1 MRQEIYD
8 LIDAVRGLGLELTD
22 RDPPKCV
29 RIKGDPSDFWQRLER
44 VQRALEEVDSS
55 GSLSDGS
62 DAPEPRND
70 PEKLRAA
77 LDGVMRLFQLQ
88 GGNLQEAIDIVKEK
102 MELEGGEKKKKG
114 YVTLP
119 FFAPNKI
126 RKKGKYKPRLN
137 LLPERPEDV
146 TLGDLRKM
154 AFEVS
159 VTEALV
165 GSTYRQPRVRERD
178 RELIESNPAPAMSK

>member
-1 MRQEIYD
+1 MRQEIFD

-29 RIKGDPSDFWQRLER
+29 RIKGDPADFWQRLER
-44 VQRALEEVDSS
+44 VQRALEDVDAS
-55 GSLSDGS
+55 GSLADGS
-62 DAPEPRND
+62 DAPEPKND

-88 GGNLQEAIDIVKEK
+88 GGNLQEAIDIVREK
-102 MELEGGEKKKKG
+102 MGLEEGEKKKKG
-114 YVTLP
+114 YNTLP
-119 FFAPNKI
+119 FFAPDRI
-126 RKKGKYKPRLN
+126 RKKSRYRPRLK

-146 TLGDLRKM
+146 SFDDLRKM

-165 GSTYRQPRVRERD
+165 GSTYRTPKVRDKD
-178 RELIESNPAPAMSK
+178 RQLIEQAASPSMTK

>member
-8 LIDAVRGLGLELTD
+8 LIDSVRGLGLELTD

-29 RIKGDPSDFWQRLER
+29 RIKGDPADFWQRLER
-44 VQRALEEVDSS
+44 VQRALEDVDAS
-55 GSLSDGS
+55 GSLADGS
-62 DAPEPRND
+62 NAPEPKND

-88 GGNLQEAIDIVKEK
+88 GGNLQEAIDIVREK
-102 MELEGGEKKKKG
+102 MGLEEGEKKKKG
-114 YVTLP
+114 YNTLP
-119 FFAPNKI
+119 FFAPDRI
-126 RKKGKYKPRLN
+126 RKKSRYRPRLK

-146 TLGDLRKM
+146 SFDDLRKM

-165 GSTYRQPRVRERD
+165 GSTYRTPKLREKD
-178 RELIESNPAPAMSK
+178 RQLIEAAASPAMTK

>member
-29 RIKGDPSDFWQRLER
+29 RIKGDPGDFWQRLER
-44 VQRALEEVDSS
+44 VQRALEAVDA
-55 GSLSDGS
+55 DG
-62 DAPEPRND
+62 ALAAGGEALEPKND

-88 GGNLQEAIDIVKEK
+88 GGNLQEAIDIVRDK
-102 MELEGGEKKKKG
+102 MGLDGGEKKNKG

-119 FFAPNKI
+119 FFAPNSL
-126 RKKGKYKPRLN
+126 RKRGKYKPRLR

-146 TLGDLRKM
+146 TLDDLRKI
-154 AFEVS
+154 AFEIS

-165 GSTYRQPRVRERD
+165 GSTYRQPRVRDKD
-178 RELIESNPAPAMSK
+178 RELIENAPVPAMVK

>member
-29 RIKGDPSDFWQRLER
+29 RITGDTSDFWQRLER
-44 VQRALEEVDSS
+44 VQRALEAVDS
-55 GSLSDGS
+55 GGALAAGG
-62 DAPEPRND
+62 DALEPKND

-88 GGNLQEAIDIVKEK
+88 GGNLQEAIDIVRDK
-102 MELEGGEKKKKG
+102 MGLDGAEKKNKG
-114 YVTLP
+114 YITLP
-119 FFAPNKI
+119 FFAPNSI
-126 RKKGKYKPRLN
+126 RKKRKYKPRLK

-146 TLGDLRKM
+146 TLDDLRKM

-165 GSTYRQPRVRERD
+165 GSTYRQPRMREKD
-178 RELIESNPAPAMSK
+178 RELIEGAPSMGK

>member
-29 RIKGDPSDFWQRLER
+29 RIKGDPADFWMRLER

-55 GSLSDGS
+55 GSLAEGA

-88 GGNLQEAIDIVKEK
+88 GGNLQEAIDIVREK
-102 MELEGGEKKKKG
+102 MGVEEGEKKKKG

-119 FFAPNKI
+119 FFAPDRI
-126 RKKGKYKPRLN
+126 RKKSRYRPRLK

-146 TLGDLRKM
+146 TFDDLRKM

-159 VTEALV
+159 VTESLV
-165 GSTYRQPRVRERD
+165 GSTYRQPKVREKD
-178 RELIESNPAPAMSK
+178 RNLIESVAAPSMGK

>member
-29 RIKGDPSDFWQRLER
+29 RIKGDTSDFWQRLER

-55 GSLSDGS
+55 GSLNDGA

-88 GGNLQEAIDIVKEK
+88 GGNLQEAIDIVREK
-102 MELEGGEKKKKG
+102 MGVEEGEKKRKG

-119 FFAPNKI
+119 FFAPDRI
-126 RKKGKYKPRLN
+126 RKKSRYRPRLK

-146 TLGDLRKM
+146 TFDDLRKM

-165 GSTYRQPRVRERD
+165 GSTYRRPKEQDKDDGNIPPSPKPSPR
-178 RELIESNPAPAMSK
+178 

>member
-29 RIKGDPSDFWQRLER
+29 RIKGDTGDFWLRLER
-44 VQRALEEVDSS
+44 VQKALEAVDAD
-55 GSLSDGS
+55 GALSEGGDGL
-62 DAPEPRND
+62 EPRND

-88 GGNLQEAIDIVKEK
+88 GGNLQEAIDMVRDK
-102 MELEGGEKKKKG
+102 MGLDGGEKKKKG

-119 FFAPNKI
+119 FFAPNSI
-126 RKKGKYKPRLN
+126 RKKGKYKPRLR

-146 TLGDLRKM
+146 TLDDLRKM
-154 AFEVS
+154 AFEVE

-165 GSTYRQPRVRERD
+165 GSTYRQPRVRDKD
-178 RELIESNPAPAMSK
+178 RELIESNPAPSMNK